1 MHRHHETTVE
11 RLGARKKSHRR
22 KDWPSRGRH
31 VAPARSAIRGPWSE
45 QPGVGGTKGVR
56 VRRAWS
62 RILRLRKLKR
72 TLRGTI
78 CPTGTIGC
86 SSLRSID

>member
-45 QPGVGGTKGVR
+45 QPGVGGTSKKSYEFFL
-56 VRRAWS
+56 S
-62 RILRLRKLKR
+62 R
-72 TLRGTI
+72 
-78 CPTGTIGC
+78 P
-86 SSLRSID
+86 SLYLAIATAYSPLATPSIHTVPDA